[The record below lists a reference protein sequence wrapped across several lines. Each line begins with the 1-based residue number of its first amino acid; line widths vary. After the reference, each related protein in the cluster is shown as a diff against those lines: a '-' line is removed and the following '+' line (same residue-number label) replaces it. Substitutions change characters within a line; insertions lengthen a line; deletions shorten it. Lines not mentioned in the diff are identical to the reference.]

1 VIYFNLEIPGRLQ
14 REIFASITDSR
25 VAICCSNA
33 SSSNDSSSDAGSL
46 AVIGAE
52 NGHSIEVS
60 STYAAESSNCFTLS
74 NKVSNIVSAVA
85 SAMSLSLLGRV
96 P

>member
-1 VIYFNLEIPGRLQ
+1 MYLNLEIPGQLQ

-25 VAICCSNA
+25 AAICCSNA
-33 SSSNDSSSDAGSL
+33 SSSNDSSLDADSL
-46 AVIGAE
+46 PMIGAK
-52 NGHSIEVS
+52 NWHSKEVFS

-85 SAMSLSLLGRV
+85 FAMSLSLLGRV
-96 P
+96 A